1 MELKILDQS
10 NKITLEKLGSQLS
23 VMGLDGFVY
32 TSIISVGMGAF
43 SYLLYVRVHW
53 ILHWIFL
60 NLKTVRT
67 ILYFVNVCYFFPML
81 KIVT

>member
-1 MELKILDQS
+1 MMMELKILDQS

-43 SYLLYVRVHW
+43 SYLLYVRVH
-53 ILHWIFL
+53 
-60 NLKTVRT
+60 
-67 ILYFVNVCYFFPML
+67 
-81 KIVT
+81 